1 MVQYHAS
8 FKTKSS
14 GTGAQKRA
22 NRDKILAN
30 YGGFFARPK
39 LQKESDKEEREL
51 HRGKG
56 AVHKVKLKY
65 AIFANV
71 VQKDGKIKKVKIINV
86 LQSPDNRHYASENTI
101 TKGAILETELGKAKV
116 TSRPS
121 QHGVVNA
128 VLI

>member
-8 FKTKSS
+8 FKTKTS
-14 GTGAQKRA
+14 GTGAQKRST
-22 NRDKILAN
+22 RDKILAN
-30 YGGFFARPK
+30 YGGFFAKPK
-39 LQKESDKEEREL
+39 LEKEGDKEKREV

-56 AVHKVKLKY
+56 ANKKVKLK
-65 AIFANV
+65 AGIFANV
-71 VQKDGKIKKVKIINV
+71 VQKDKSIKKVKMLNV
-86 LQSPDNRHYASENTI
+86 LQSPDNRHYASENTL
-101 TKGAILETELGKAKV
+101 TKGAIIETELGKARI